1 MKAPVMFILALV
13 CGAFTAGL
21 AAQTLVPPESV
32 RRGEPGF
39 AWLLQDQGKAALY
52 GCSLVV
58 VFADGR
64 KSPRHLGF
72 AHPAVNRGQPWVAV
86 SPAAS
91 TLPAGHAPIA
101 FVFAVPVDAVPGDA
115 RMVVSGPFGQTIAE
129 AWFRVADRS
138 FAREDIRLDSALS
151 SLRIDPDPRK
161 TEQAVKYRVL
171 LAWAN
176 PAAGQAETGFVRPVD
191 TDRRTSLFGTKRR
204 YLYADGG
211 VDVSTHWGVDYGC
224 PTGTPVRAA
233 LSGRVVMAEDRIV
246 TGNTVVIEHFPA
258 VFTIYM
264 HLETMVVVQD
274 ATVGRG
280 ETIGT
285 VGATGLATG
294 PHLHWELRVAEVACD
309 PEALVGIDKS
319 RPIRT
324 ILPAIEGR

>member
-13 CGAFTAGL
+13 CGALTEGL
-21 AAQTLVPPESV
+21 AAQTLVPPDSV

-39 AWLLQDQGKAALY
+39 AYLLQDQGQAALY
-52 GCSLVV
+52 GCSLAI

-64 KSPRHLGF
+64 KSPHHLGF
-72 AHPAVNRGQPWVAV
+72 VRPAADHGQPWIAV
-86 SPAAS
+86 SAAAPAMQAG
-91 TLPAGHAPIA
+91 PAVIA
-101 FVFAVPVDAVPGDA
+101 FMFAVPVDTVPGDA
-115 RMVVSGPFGQTIAE
+115 RLLVSGPFGQTIAE
-129 AWFRVADRS
+129 AGFKVADRS
-138 FAREDIRLDSALS
+138 FASEDIRLDSALS

-161 TEQAVKYRVL
+161 TEQAVRYRAL
-171 LAWAN
+171 LAGAN
-176 PAAGQAETGFVRPVD
+176 PSAGQAETGFVRPVD
-191 TDRRTSLFGTKRR
+191 TERRTSLFGTRRR

-211 VDVSTHWGVDYGC
+211 VDVTTHWGVDYGC

-258 VFTIYM
+258 VYTIYM
-264 HLETMVVVQD
+264 HLESM
-274 ATVGRG
+274 AVGRDAVVRRG
-280 ETIGT
+280 EHIGT

-309 PEALVGIDKS
+309 PEALVGLDKT

>member
-1 MKAPVMFILALV
+1 MRAPVMFILALV

-21 AAQTLVPPESV
+21 AAQTLMPPESV

-39 AWLLQDQGKAALY
+39 AYLLQDQGKAALY

-64 KSPRHLGF
+64 KSPRHFGF
-72 AHPAVNRGQPWVAV
+72 AQPAVKHGQPWVAV
-86 SPAAS
+86 SAAAA
-91 TLPAGHAPIA
+91 TLPAGPAAIA

-115 RMVVSGPFGQTIAE
+115 RMVVTGPFGQKIAE
-129 AWFRVADRS
+129 AGFKVADRS
-138 FAREDIRLDSALS
+138 FDREDIWLSSALS

-161 TEQAVKYRVL
+161 TEQAVKYRAL
-171 LAWAN
+171 LARAN
-176 PAAGQAETGFVRPVD
+176 PAAGQNENVFVRPVD
-191 TDRRTSLFGTKRR
+191 TGRRTSQFGTRRR

-211 VDVSTHWGVDYGC
+211 IDVSTHWGVDYGC

-233 LSGRVVMAEDRIV
+233 LSGRVVMAEYRIV

-264 HLETMVVVQD
+264 HLESI
-274 ATVGRG
+274 AVGRDALVSRG
-280 ETIGT
+280 EPIGT

-319 RPIRT
+319 PPIRT

>member
-1 MKAPVMFILALV
+1 MKVPVFIIFALV
-13 CGAFTAGL
+13 SGAFASIV
-21 AAQTLVPPESV
+21 AAQTLVPPATV
-32 RRGEPGF
+32 RQGEPGI
-39 AWLLQDQGKAALY
+39 AHLLPEQGNAALY

-64 KSPRHLGF
+64 KSPRHPGF
-72 AHPAVNRGQPWVAV
+72 VLPPAGHEQSWIIPAAV
-86 SPAAS
+86 SPIHLADS
-91 TLPAGHAPIA
+91 GVIS

-115 RMVVSGPFGQTIAE
+115 RMVVTGPFGQTITE
-129 AWFRVADRS
+129 TGFKVTSRIFV
-138 FAREDIRLDSALS
+138 REDIPLS
-151 SLRIDPDPRK
+151 STLTGLRIDPDPRK
-161 TEQAVKYRVL
+161 TEQAVRYRAL
-171 LAWAN
+171 LAGAN
-176 PAAGQAETGFVRPVD
+176 PSAGQTETVFIRPVD
-191 TDRRTSLFGTKRR
+191 TERRTSLFGTRRR

-211 VDVSTHWGVDYGC
+211 IDSTTHWGIDYGC

-246 TGNTVVIEHFPA
+246 TGKTVVIEHFPA

-264 HLETMVVVQD
+264 HLETMAVRQD
-274 ATVGRG
+274 AMVRRG
-280 ETIGT
+280 EHIGT

-319 RPIRT
+319 PPIRT